1 MSMNLADLYGA
12 ISSTTSTLQPTSVG
26 GPNQGAVATMSETPP
41 MQSGGAMG
49 NAAAF
54 SWIGLVVLLIVWRV
68 LIEMGAKS

>member
-12 ISSTTSTLQPTSVG
+12 VSSTTSTLQPTSVG

-41 MQSGGAMG
+41 SGQTGAQG

-54 SWIGLVVLLIVWRV
+54 SWVGLVLLLLAWRI
-68 LIEMGAKS
+68 LIEMGARS